1 MRYKKGDY
9 VIFRLYYKDIQARMM
24 LWRETLAYIHHIERS
39 MRGMYC
45 MTVHG
50 KPGTVW
56 AGDDSIIRAASA
68 LEVLAYES

>member
-1 MRYKKGDY
+1 MRFKKGDY
-9 VIFRLYYKDIQARMM
+9 VIFRLYYKDIEARMM
-24 LWRETLAYIHHIERS
+24 LWRETLAYIHHIA
-39 MRGMYC
+39 MRDMYC

-56 AGDDSIIRAASA
+56 AGDDSIIRPANA